1 MTRRIALS
9 LIALVLAGAP
19 CAFGQGAAGN
29 AAANAAPPA
38 PGDISRAPVTVDG
51 ETLFLVRGV
60 TSYPAGQRAGE
71 IAARIRTLAADRNV
85 GSSSLALEAEPGVTW
100 IQAGGQRIMGV
111 LDEDARIEQ
120 VDRNVLALTY
130 QQRIG
135 TAIDRYREAREPN
148 RLARHTVYSL
158 IATVVLLAA
167 GYIGR
172 RLVRR
177 LRASLEQRY
186 QTRVQDLHI
195 QAFHIVRAK
204 QIWHLLTAVLNI
216 AWGLGVLAMVVIYL
230 RYIFRLF
237 PWTYGMGNGLVAIMV
252 APLQTMANG
261 LINEIPNLAFLAVL
275 VAVTRY
281 VLKMV
286 RMFFQSIA
294 DGLVTMPEFDPDWA
308 WPTYRLVRLL
318 IVALAVIVAYPYV
331 PGSESDAFKGVSLFI
346 GVIFSLGSS
355 SLIGN
360 VIAGYSMTYRSPF
373 KVGDRVQIGNH
384 VGAVERTRLL
394 VTHLRTPKNEI
405 IIVPNSSILAGEV
418 VNFTTLA
425 RERGLILHTTV
436 GIGYETPWRQV
447 EAMLIEAAMR
457 TPGLLQE
464 PPPFVLQRALGDFCV
479 TYEINAYC
487 RTPEGMLAL
496 YSVLHQNILDV
507 FNDYGVQ
514 IMTPA
519 YEADPEQ
526 PKVVPKSQWY
536 AAPAVRP
543 DSVKSEKTVAAVE
556 TQMIGR

>member
-1 MTRRIALS
+1 MSRRTLAL
-9 LIALVLAGAP
+9 ALLLCV
-19 CAFGQGAAGN
+19 AAGPAFAQNSDSRAADN
-29 AAANAAPPA
+29 AEPTL
-38 PGDISRAPVTVDG
+38 GDIARAPVIVDG
-51 ETLFLVRGV
+51 TVLFLVRGL
-60 TSYPAGQRAGE
+60 TSYPADQRAGE
-71 IAARIRTLAADRNV
+71 IAARIRTLAADRSIS
-85 GSSSLALEAEPGVTW
+85 SSSLTLETQPGVTW
-100 IQAGGQRIMGV
+100 IRAGGQRIAAV

-120 VDRNVLALTY
+120 IDRNVLARSY
-130 QQRIG
+130 QLRI
-135 TAIDRYREAREPN
+135 ARSIDAYRQAREPS
-148 RLARHTVYSL
+148 RLARHAMYSL
-158 IATVVLLAA
+158 IATLVLLVA

-177 LRASLEQRY
+177 LRACLERRY
-186 QTRVQDLHI
+186 RSRVQDLHI
-195 QAFHIVRAK
+195 QSFQIVRAK
-204 QIWHLLTAVLNI
+204 QIWHLLTTVLNI
-216 AWGLGVLAMVVIYL
+216 AWALGVLAMVVFYL
-230 RYIFRLF
+230 RYVFTLF
-237 PWTYGMGNGLVAIMV
+237 PWTYGLGNGLVAILV
-252 APLQTMANG
+252 APVQTMANE
-261 LINEIPNLAFLAVL
+261 LIGQVPNLAFLAVL
-275 VAVTRY
+275 VVVTRY
-281 VLKMV
+281 ILKMV
-286 RMFFQSIA
+286 RLFFQSIA
-294 DGLVTMPEFDPDWA
+294 DRTVTMAEFDPDWA

-425 RERGLILHTTV
+425 SERGLILHTTV

-447 EAMLIEAAMR
+447 EAMLIEAATR

-464 PPPFVLQRALGDFCV
+464 PPPFVLQRSLGDFCV

-487 RTPEGMLAL
+487 RTPDGMLAL

-536 AAPAVRP
+536 APPAVRP
-543 DSVKSEKTVAAVE
+543 DSAKSEKAVAAVA
-556 TQMIGR
+556 TQMMGR

>member
-1 MTRRIALS
+1 
-9 LIALVLAGAP
+9 
-19 CAFGQGAAGN
+19 
-29 AAANAAPPA
+29 
-38 PGDISRAPVTVDG
+38 VTIDG
-51 ETLFLVRGV
+51 KPLFLVRGV
-60 TSYPAGQRAGE
+60 TSYPAEQRAGE
-71 IAARIRTLAADRNV
+71 IAARIRALAADRAV
-85 GSSSLALEAEPGVTW
+85 RTSALTLEAEAAVTW
-100 IQAGGQRIMGV
+100 IQAGGQRITGV

-120 VDRNVLALTY
+120 VDRNVLARTY
-130 QQRIG
+130 QVRIG
-135 TAIDRYREAREPN
+135 EAIDAYREAREPA
-148 RLARHTVYSL
+148 RLARHAAYSL
-158 IATVVLLAA
+158 IATVLLLAA

-177 LRASLEQRY
+177 LRTSLERRY
-186 QTRVQDLHI
+186 RSRIQDLHI
-195 QAFHIVRAK
+195 QTFHIVRAK
-204 QIWHLLTAVLNI
+204 QIWHLLTTVLNI
-216 AWGLGVLAMVVIYL
+216 AWALGVLAMVVIYL
-230 RYIFRLF
+230 RYVFTLF
-237 PWTYGMGNGLVAIMV
+237 PWTYGLGTRLVAIMV

-261 LINEIPNLAFLAVL
+261 FINEIPNLAFLAVL
-275 VAVTRY
+275 VVVTRY

-286 RMFFQSIA
+286 RLFFQSIA

-308 WPTYRLVRLL
+308 WPTYRLLRLL

-373 KVGDRVQIGNH
+373 KIGDRVQIGNQIG
-384 VGAVERTRLL
+384 VVERSRLL

-405 IIVPNSSILAGEV
+405 IIVPNSAILGAEV
-418 VNFTTLA
+418 INFTTLA
-425 RERGLILHTTV
+425 HERGLILHTTV

-447 EAMLIEAAMR
+447 EAMLLEAASR

-464 PPPFVLQRALGDFCV
+464 PAPFVLQRALGDFCV
-479 TYEINAYC
+479 TYE
-487 RTPEGMLAL
+487 

-507 FNDYGVQ
+507 FNEYGVQ

-519 YEADPEQ
+519 YEGDPEQ

-543 DSVKSEKTVAAVE
+543 DTAKGDKAADAVV
-556 TQMIGR
+556 TRMTAR